1 MPNRGGALVAAAA
14 SFVAIAL
21 GAPDTRAQ
29 EPDSPVPDTP
39 AWNANVGLVTGLGI
53 AVLIPDEGS
62 AGGGLEFSARY
73 GIPVGPTVMAPGGR
87 LGGYYLQERFIGV
100 LMPTFRVTLPLGP
113 LAPFVQGGAGPGV
126 LTNPGDGGLAWL
138 AGGGLMIHF
147 GGVLS
152 LGAEVNIER
161 ITGTGFEVLSI
172 GPTLVIG
179 G

>member
-1 MPNRGGALVAAAA
+1 MSKHCLASAALLLAL
-14 SFVAIAL
+14 SAIPRKAH
-21 GAPDTRAQ
+21 AD
-29 EPDSPVPDTP
+29 VPDTP
-39 AWNANVGLVTGLGI
+39 AWNANVGFISGLGI
-53 AVLIPDEGS
+53 ALLLPDEGS
-62 AGGGLEFSARY
+62 AGGGLELSARY
-73 GIPVGPTVMAPGGR
+73 GVPVSVVVLAPGAR
-87 LGGYYLQERFIGV
+87 VGGYYLQERFIGM

-113 LAPFVQGGAGPGV
+113 FAPFVQGGAGVGG
-126 LTNPGDGGLAWL
+126 LSNPGDAGLAWL

-152 LGAEVNIER
+152 LGAEVNYEG